1 MKSSRWSKR
10 VYELDGVVIPSSG
23 VAGFLHKARFEKTCM
38 MCGEVIPKGV
48 KYIQLNIINADPLH
62 VECYAEAEEPLTLG
76 VKIEKRH
83 GGYKMQ
89 TYVVCKRWMPPF
101 NADFYKNIQ
110 ID

>member
-1 MKSSRWSKR
+1 MKFSRWSKR
-10 VYELDGVVIPSSG
+10 VYELDGVEIPSSG

-38 MCGEVIPKGV
+38 MCNEVIPKGV

-62 VECYAEAEEPLTLG
+62 VECYADAEEPLTLG

-83 GGYKMQ
+83 GRFRMQ

-101 NADFYKNIQ
+101 NSDFYKEIQ
-110 ID
+110 N